1 MSKTDS
7 LSICPYYHADLKNYI
22 GCEGLEEGQNIQIK
36 FSLMADKQNWMKRY
50 CKRMAYCACP
60 IAQMIAVQRYREV
73 MSSPDLEEGKKCRHQ
88 KTQRKS
94 NTCPGTYL

>member
-7 LSICPYYHADLKNYI
+7 LSVCPYYHADLKNYI
-22 GCEGLEEGQNIQIK
+22 GW
-36 FSLMADKQNWMKRY
+36 FSLMADKQSWMKRY

-73 MSSPDLEEGKKCRHQ
+73 MSSPDLEEG
-88 KTQRKS
+88 
-94 NTCPGTYL
+94 

>member
-7 LSICPYYHADLKNYI
+7 LSVCPYYQSDLK
-22 GCEGLEEGQNIQIK
+22 GRLSCEGLEEGQNIQLK
-36 FSLMADKQNWMKRY
+36 FSRMTDKQNWMIRY

-73 MSSPDLEEGKKCRHQ
+73 MRSPDLEEG
-88 KTQRKS
+88 
-94 NTCPGTYL
+94 

>member
-7 LSICPYYHADLKNYI
+7 LSV
-22 GCEGLEEGQNIQIK
+22 
-36 FSLMADKQNWMKRY
+36 MADKQSWMKRY

-73 MSSPDLEEGKKCRHQ
+73 MSSPDLEEG
-88 KTQRKS
+88 
-94 NTCPGTYL
+94 

>member
-7 LSICPYYHADLKNYI
+7 LSVCPYYHADLKNYI

-36 FSLMADKQNWMKRY
+36 FSRMADKQSWMKRY

-73 MSSPDLEEGKKCRHQ
+73 MSSPDLEEG
-88 KTQRKS
+88 
-94 NTCPGTYL
+94 